1 MEQPDIIY
9 PDDKDSTENL
19 NFRYNRT
26 ERLKSAPKEVQDYY
40 NGNWK
45 GPPKGFFKA
54 LVHTTGSK
62 FIFAALCF
70 VLAISVVVMIV
81 NSRENIITFA
91 NVKSE
96 ISAFS
101 FDDIVYVTLQCQEKN
116 TKANEKTD
124 SMIQKEQTDTI
135 DTIDTIKNNK
145 IKVVLKALDAQKNI
159 INFSEQEDFFT
170 KNEIFFRT
178 TFQDYDIISV
188 LAEITIKGQTETIFC
203 NVEKK

>member
-1 MEQPDIIY
+1 M
-9 PDDKDSTENL
+9 T
-19 NFRYNRT
+19 
-26 ERLKSAPKEVQDYY
+26 
-40 NGNWK
+40 
-45 GPPKGFFKA
+45 
-54 LVHTTGSK
+54 
-62 FIFAALCF
+62 
-70 VLAISVVVMIV
+70 
-81 NSRENIITFA
+81 
-91 NVKSE
+91 
-96 ISAFS
+96 
-101 FDDIVYVTLQCQEKN
+101 
-116 TKANEKTD
+116 
-124 SMIQKEQTDTI
+124 QKEQTDTIDAI